1 MINRAVADGRKSS
14 PPRILTESIVQN
26 LRLEHLI
33 MFVSISLLLCQI
45 SSFNSLS
52 FRIQRCPAICDPQ
65 YIHQPTN
72 QPLPILH
79 LYQYIYIFV
88 PSLCKMPPKGIL
100 NGSLGIAVLFVQSDL
115 HVVNTLEY
123 FDIGWKGDN
132 IVYERGEWQSLEFA
146 VSIDGCHTG

>member
-1 MINRAVADGRKSS
+1 
-14 PPRILTESIVQN
+14 
-26 LRLEHLI
+26 
-33 MFVSISLLLCQI
+33 
-45 SSFNSLS
+45 
-52 FRIQRCPAICDPQ
+52 
-65 YIHQPTN
+65 
-72 QPLPILH
+72 
-79 LYQYIYIFV
+79 
-88 PSLCKMPPKGIL
+88 MPPKGIL